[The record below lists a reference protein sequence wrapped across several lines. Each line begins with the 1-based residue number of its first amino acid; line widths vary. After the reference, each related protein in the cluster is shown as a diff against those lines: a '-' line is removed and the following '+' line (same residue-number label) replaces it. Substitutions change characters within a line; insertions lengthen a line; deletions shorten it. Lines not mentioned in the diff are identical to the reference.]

1 MYRVPCR
8 YCSKKVPYKHRAEH
22 ERLHGAKPKMRGRPT
37 KDAKKTKHT
46 GKTTGVE
53 TSKFYHK
60 ELIVEDPE
68 AAPPTA
74 STVFDPRAVVEAC
87 APSSQ
92 ACSIALNTT
101 IANWFPKFH
110 TLEDRN
116 KSLCGRD
123 WTNCRRVRAHF
134 VRAQLETPPQR
145 VDQYVD
151 QSLHR
156 LRSGRMWISLGILS

>member
-1 MYRVPCR
+1 MHRVPCR
-8 YCSKKVPYKHRAEH
+8 YCSKKVHYKHRAEH

-37 KDAKKTKHT
+37 KTKHI
-46 GKTTGVE
+46 GNTTAVE
-53 TSKFYHK
+53 TSEFYHK
-60 ELIVEDPE
+60 ALIVEDPE

-74 STVFDPRAVVEAC
+74 STVFDPRAVVEVC

-123 WTNCRRVRAHF
+123 WTNCRRVRAWTF
-134 VRAQLETPPQR
+134 LWE
-145 VDQYVD
+145 
-151 QSLHR
+151 QSLKL
-156 LRSGRMWISLGILS
+156 LRNVLISMSTSRSIACEVVECE